1 MALAHQGKL
10 RPIDWGVLAYVAIA
24 SVVALSRIGR
34 IPGVAW
40 SLVANGFAVVLVLL
54 LARGGSGRFGQG
66 LREVYPLILVI
77 IFYGA
82 LDLLTGHGGIPTHE
96 ATIQRWEVALFGE
109 QVSHTWWQRS
119 PSQFWS
125 TLLHA
130 VYASYYLVVA
140 AGPIW
145 FLSRRDHPNL
155 RRSIAAISATYGI
168 CFVIF
173 LLYPVAGPNYEFP
186 KPSAEFLANP
196 PAHLVY
202 SLLQRGSSYGA
213 AFPSSH
219 VAAALIAALVALR
232 GSRRLGGILLVP
244 ALLLPVAV
252 VYTQM
257 HYAMDAIAGVILAV
271 VVYGVTVGLDR
282 RGGGSG
288 EKRKRAGAEA
298 PARR

>member
-1 MALAHQGKL
+1 MTDEPRLRAL
-10 RPIDWGVLAYVAIA
+10 DWGVLAYVVIAALVAIG
-24 SVVALSRIGR
+24 RIGR

-40 SLVANGFAVVLVLL
+40 SLVADGLAVVVVLL
-54 LARGGSGRFGQG
+54 LARPGLGRFGRG
-66 LREVYPLILVI
+66 LREVYPLILVV

-96 ATIQRWEVALFGE
+96 PTIQRWELAVFGE
-109 QVSHTWWQRS
+109 QVSHTWWRHH

-130 VYASYYLVVA
+130 VYASYYLIVA

-145 FLSRRDHPNL
+145 FLARGDRPNL
-155 RRSIAAISATYGI
+155 RRTVAAISATYGI

-186 KPSAEFLANP
+186 RPSAAFTANL

-219 VAAALIAALVALR
+219 VAAALTAALVSFR
-232 GSRRLGGILLVP
+232 GSRALGAVLLVP

-252 VYTQM
+252 VYIQM
-257 HYAMDAIAGVILAV
+257 HYGMDAIAGVLLALL
-271 VVYGVTVGLDR
+271 VYAGTLALAR
-282 RGGGSG
+282 RPASQA
-288 EKRKRAGAEA
+288 KRAETEA
-298 PARR
+298 PAR

>member
-1 MALAHQGKL
+1 MALAPQDRL
-10 RPIDWGVLAYVAIA
+10 RPLDWGVLGYVAIA
-24 SVVALSRIGR
+24 SVVAIARLGR
-34 IPGVAW
+34 IPGVGW
-40 SLVANGFAVVLVLL
+40 SLVANGFAVALVLL
-54 LARGGSGRFGQG
+54 VRSPGLGRFGRG
-66 LREVYPLILVI
+66 FREVYPLILVV

-96 ATIQRWEVALFGE
+96 STIQHWELVVFGG
-109 QVSHTWWQRS
+109 QVSHTWWERYPS
-119 PSQFWS
+119 PFWS

-145 FLSRRDHPNL
+145 FLLKRDSPNL
-155 RRSIAAISATYGI
+155 RRTVAAISATYGI

-186 KPSAEFLANP
+186 RPAAEFIANL
-196 PAHLVY
+196 PARLVY

-219 VAAALIAALVALR
+219 VAAALTAALITLKGAP
-232 GSRRLGGILLVP
+232 RLGLVLLVP
-244 ALLLPVAV
+244 AVLLPFAV

-257 HYAMDAIAGVILAV
+257 HYAMDAIGGVILGLAV
-271 VVYGVTVGLDR
+271 FGAAELIDR
-282 RGGGSG
+282 STKA
-288 EKRKRAGAEA
+288 ERKRAGTEA
-298 PARR
+298 PAR